1 MIDLSTGTYGTQQRI
16 YEMWSR
22 IDRLDHRA
30 RIRFNR
36 KPYDCK
42 WDLYR
47 KEESKD
53 DERNGI

>member
-1 MIDLSTGTYGTQQRI
+1 MMDLTTGNYGTKQRI

>member
-42 WDLYR
+42 WNIGR
-47 KEESKD
+47 KED
-53 DERNGI
+53 RGHDERNGI

>member
-47 KEESKD
+47 KEENKD